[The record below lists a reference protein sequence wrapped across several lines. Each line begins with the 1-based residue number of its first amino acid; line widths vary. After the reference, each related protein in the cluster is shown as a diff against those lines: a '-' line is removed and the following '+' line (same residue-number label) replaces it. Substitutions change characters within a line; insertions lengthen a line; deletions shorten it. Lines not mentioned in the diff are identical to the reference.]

1 MGLMLAEPGFH
12 TRCYVEW
19 EEYPR
24 SVIIAAQRA
33 GYFAPAPIWDDLT
46 TFDGRPF
53 RGAIDTI
60 LAGYPCQPF
69 SQAGQRRGED
79 DERHLWPDVARV
91 IREIGPTWVFLEN
104 VAGHVT
110 LGLETVLRALW
121 DMGFTPAVGLFSAAE
136 TGAPHERLR
145 IFMVAHCDV
154 RGREPFSGNSGVCR
168 THYGTGEPAE
178 QFSAIVD
185 PMAHRQGRDGRG
197 EQPARA
203 ETVRSGETVGDASGI
218 GRGKGRSEPEF
229 RGGRDSTSSAGGT
242 MADASGGSGYE
253 GGASDKGSGDR
264 EGREREATG
273 IGGHRPCLFPPGPGD
288 GAAWSAVLTMAPGL
302 APSVAFGDIA
312 RRAQQ
317 LVALDEAGQ
326 LAQAAAESELR
337 RMVDGMASRSR
348 ALRLLGNGVFSL
360 AAGHAW
366 RTLADAHGLRPLDLV
381 AASDGDNGGADE
393 FDMRAAE

>member
-33 GYFAPAPIWDDLT
+33 GYFAPSPIWDDIT

-110 LGLETVLRALW
+110 LGLEAVLRELW
-121 DMGFTPAVGLFSAAE
+121 DMGWTPAVGLFSAAE

-145 IFMVAHCDV
+145 IFIVAHCASEGHSE
-154 RGREPFSGNSGVCR
+154 RRHARQYPSASQG
-168 THYGTGEPAE
+168 GTGLVTEPERCGGELAD
-178 QFSAIVD
+178 AD
-185 PMAHRQGRDGRG
+185 GRDTG
-197 EQPARA
+197 A
-203 ETVRSGETVGDASGI
+203 EGLQRSGEQRLYPEGGRFG
-218 GRGKGRSEPEF
+218 GRGNGVSVADT
-229 RGGRDSTSSAGGT
+229 GGGT
-242 MADASGGSGYE
+242 GHEGRASV
-253 GGASDKGSGDR
+253 KGSRDR

-273 IGGHRPCLFPPGPGD
+273 IGGHRPCLFSPGPGD
-288 GAAWSAVLTMAPGL
+288 GAAWSAVIAMAPGL

-317 LVALDEAGQ
+317 LVAMGEAGQ

-366 RTLADAHGLRPLDLV
+366 RTLSAAHGLRPLDLV
-381 AASDGDNGGADE
+381 AAHDGDSAGADE